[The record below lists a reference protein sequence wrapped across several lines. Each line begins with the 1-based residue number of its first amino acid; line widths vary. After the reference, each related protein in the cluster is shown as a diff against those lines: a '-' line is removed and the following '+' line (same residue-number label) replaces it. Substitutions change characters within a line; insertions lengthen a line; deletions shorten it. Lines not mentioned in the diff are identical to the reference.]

1 MASFDFTSSMLD
13 EGTTIIFGFWI
24 RIANGSGG
32 FNSHLAETSKP
43 EAPAATPCS
52 DFDEFIE
59 DVHSRCDFNSCYTR
73 ISLIGL
79 NPISGGSYPIPIQVT
94 QSDLNR
100 PRGYAV

>member
-52 DFDEFIE
+52 DFDEFIDNLDE
-59 DVHSRCDFNSCYTR
+59 MLLPDLAGEIKKMSILDATSTR
-73 ISLIGL
+73 ATLGF
-79 NPISGGSYPIPIQVT
+79 P
-94 QSDLNR
+94 
-100 PRGYAV
+100 